1 MLRFFQ
7 PFLLSYGG
15 LTILGILAAGGM
27 AYFLCR
33 KSHVSPLKLL
43 PMMVLG
49 LVPLYLGAKL
59 LGVLSLCVYR
69 VNVGRVV
76 DWTVVQN
83 SGIVFYGGLVGYL
96 LFVKFAFPP
105 YMQGETGRSLG
116 IVAVCIPLFHGF
128 ARIGCYFG
136 RCCYGVVCEA
146 QWCSLFFEHRL
157 PTQLIEAGFNYLLF
171 ALLLTLFFK
180 KKKWRTRLPRLYLM
194 GYAPFRFL
202 IEFFRDDAIRGF
214 IGPLSFSQWVS
225 VGIGLYLAVT
235 YIINRKTKE
244 KSVC

>member
-1 MLRFFQ
+1 MLHFFQ
-7 PFLLSYGG
+7 SFLVSYGG
-15 LTILGILAAGGM
+15 LTVFGIISAGIM

-33 KSHVSPLKLL
+33 KSRVSPIRLL
-43 PMMVLG
+43 PVMVLG

-59 LGVLSLCVYR
+59 FGVLSLCAYR
-69 VNVGRVV
+69 INVGRMI
-76 DWTVVQN
+76 DWTVVKN
-83 SGIVFYGGLVGYL
+83 SGIVFYGGLIGYL
-96 LFVKFAFPP
+96 LFVKYAFPP
-105 YMQGETGRSLG
+105 YMQGETGRSRG

-146 QWCSLFFEHRL
+146 EWCSVFFEHRL
-157 PTQLIEAGFNYLLF
+157 PTQLIEAGFNFILFGVLLV
-171 ALLLTLFFK
+171 LFLRK
-180 KKKWRTRLPRLYLM
+180 KKERTRLPRLYLL

-214 IGPLSFSQWVS
+214 LGPLSFSQWVS

-235 YIINRKTKE
+235 YIQNRNIKE
-244 KSVC
+244 KRVC

>member
-15 LTILGILAAGGM
+15 LTILGILAAGSMG
-27 AYFLCR
+27 YFLCR

-59 LGVLSLCVYR
+59 FGVLSLCAYR
-69 VNVGRVV
+69 INVGRVL
-76 DWTVVQN
+76 DWTVVKN
-83 SGIVFYGGLVGYL
+83 SGIVFYGGLIGYL
-96 LFVKFAFPP
+96 LYVKYAFPP
-105 YMQGETGRSLG
+105 YMQEETGRSRG

-146 QWCSLFFEHRL
+146 DWCSLFFEHRL
-157 PTQLIEAGFNYLLF
+157 PTQLIETGFNFILFGVLLV
-171 ALLLTLFFK
+171 LFLRK
-180 KKKWRTRLPRLYLM
+180 KKERTRLPRLYLL

-214 IGPLSFSQWVS
+214 LGPLSFSQWVS

-235 YIINRKTKE
+235 YIQNRKIKE
-244 KSVC
+244 RRAC